1 LTSELAKRFLLTE
14 RTVSGILQR
23 VASLIGTQ
31 DMATNEEN
39 DNFIPP
45 FDAGERDAFPTR
57 EQLNDKS
64 RPDPL
69 DFDEPDSSHFDVIT
83 SSDKKSGAPDSKQPA
98 EPVDES
104 DSALL
109 QSLTVKARGLGMNED
124 EIEQIK
130 DTGALRSVISAL
142 QRQATTETNVDLD
155 SRRKSEE
162 GEGLFSEY
170 DAVDAIDADDALDP
184 SAIKAIKALKVELD
198 KLRSKSVDSATS
210 TARPE
215 DADYLIAKLGDD
227 YVDLFGDGPAS
238 SLSPRSEE
246 YKARATVVEEMQ
258 RIRDGAK
265 ASKKRI
271 PDSRE
276 TFDQAIRSVFG
287 SQVQKAER
295 RRLSN
300 QVKQRESQL
309 IARPTNN
316 GKRVVSGRDRAI
328 ESVTQLMRDRMSN
341 VPDSLT

>member
-1 LTSELAKRFLLTE
+1 
-14 RTVSGILQR
+14 
-23 VASLIGTQ
+23 
-31 DMATNEEN
+31 MATNEEN

-83 SSDKKSGAPDSKQPA
+83 SSDKKSGAPDSKQPV
-98 EPVDES
+98 ELVDES
-104 DSALL
+104 DSGLL
-109 QSLTVKARGLGMNED
+109 QTLTVKARALGMNED

-170 DAVDAIDADDALDP
+170 DAVDAIDADEALDP
-184 SAIKAIKALKVELD
+184 SAIKAIKALKSELD

>member
-1 LTSELAKRFLLTE
+1 
-14 RTVSGILQR
+14 
-23 VASLIGTQ
+23 
-31 DMATNEEN
+31 MATNEDN

-45 FDAGERDAFPTR
+45 FDAGERDSFPTR

-69 DFDEPDSSHFDVIT
+69 DFDEPDSSHFDVVSPSPVAT
-83 SSDKKSGAPDSKQPA
+83 KKSGAPDNEVA
-98 EPVDES
+98 ELVDET
-104 DSALL
+104 DSSVL
-109 QSLTVKARGLGMNED
+109 QQLSVKARSLGMNED
-124 EIEQIK
+124 EVAQIK

-142 QRQATTETNVDLD
+142 QRQATTETEADLF
-155 SRRKSEE
+155 SRRKSEGDE
-162 GEGLFSEY
+162 SHVSEY

-184 SAIKAIKALKVELD
+184 SAIKAIKALKSELD
-198 KLRSKSVDSATS
+198 KLRSKSVDSANG
-210 TARPE
+210 TARAD

-227 YVDLFGDGPAS
+227 YVELFGDGPAA
-238 SLSPRSEE
+238 SLSTRSNE

-287 SQVQKAER
+287 SQVQKVER
-295 RRLSN
+295 RQLGN